1 MKSNLKHQLQ
11 WLFSF
16 SHYKQ
21 WHMNIRYMHNWE
33 CIEFDSFKNFIWN
46 NTWSFSYYVITN
58 DNLRSEASHVLQVRS
73 FTFDSKQTYKKY
85 ICHLHKKLLF
95 VWESLCWQ
103 VLYAWSET
111 KLYPKMWKWGI
122 NETKFNVFFEY
133 YINIPG
139 QGIVLKQDQ
148 KSTRCDY

>member
-33 CIEFDSFKNFIWN
+33 CIEFDFFKNFIWN
-46 NTWSFSYYVITN
+46 NTWSFSYYFITN

-73 FTFDSKQTYKKY
+73 FTFDSKRTKNTFVIY
-85 ICHLHKKLLF
+85 IKNFFLFGNLF
-95 VWESLCWQ
+95 VGKFYMPEVKQNFIQKCENEELMKQSL
-103 VLYAWSET
+103 
-111 KLYPKMWKWGI
+111 M
-122 NETKFNVFFEY
+122 FFFEY

-139 QGIVLKQDQ
+139 QGIILKQDQ